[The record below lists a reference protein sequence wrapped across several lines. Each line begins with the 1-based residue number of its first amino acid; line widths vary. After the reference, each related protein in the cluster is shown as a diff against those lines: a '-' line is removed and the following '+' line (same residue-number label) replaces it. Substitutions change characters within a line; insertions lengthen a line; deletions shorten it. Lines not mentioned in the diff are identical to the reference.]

1 MFSLIALL
9 LLIGH
14 SVLTITIEC
23 NLKSVDFLD
32 VTFDLKNNTY
42 KPYCKPNNK
51 PQYINKHSNH
61 PRNVLKQLPKYIEKR
76 ISENSSN
83 IEVFNQSITL
93 YKDAL
98 RESNFSDNL
107 QYKTPTTKNID
118 EENQKR
124 KSKIWFNPPY
134 SKNVKTNIGKTFL

>member
-1 MFSLIALL
+1 MSARYMMLVILHLPFSGQL
-9 LLIGH
+9 
-14 SVLTITIEC
+14 VL
-23 NLKSVDFLD
+23 FLQLQP
-32 VTFDLKNNTY
+32 V
-42 KPYCKPNNK
+42 
-51 PQYINKHSNH
+51 NKHSNH
-61 PRNVLKQLPKYIEKR
+61 PPNVLKQLPKSIEKR

-107 QYKTPTTKNID
+107 QYKTPTIKNID

-124 KSKIWFNPPY
+124 
-134 SKNVKTNIGKTFL
+134 